1 METPVRQVVLRDLR
15 VDETAAAAGV
25 LGHGMRDN
33 PLHQCVFG
41 ADAARR
47 ESALRRLFTELLAQ
61 YHPKGAIL
69 GAFAG
74 DDLVGVCAMVRPGRC
89 QAGLREKLGLLRAI
103 VRGNPPAA
111 PLAALR
117 WTSAWTRHDPPAPH
131 WHLGPVG
138 VRRDLQG
145 HGVGTALL
153 RTFVERMDARRDLA
167 YLETDKQGNVPFYE
181 RFGFEVVAQAPV
193 LGVPNWF
200 MARTAAVSIH
210 PPRT

>member
-1 METPVRQVVLRDLR
+1 METPVRQVVVRDLR

-61 YHPKGAIL
+61 CHPKGAIL

-89 QAGLREKLGLLRAI
+89 QAGLREKLGL
-103 VRGNPPAA
+103 
-111 PLAALR
+111 AALR
-117 WTSAWTRHDPPAPH
+117 WTSAWTRHDPQEPH

-167 YLETDKQGNVPFYE
+167 YLETDKQANVPFYE
-181 RFGFEVVAQAPV
+181 RFGFEVVARAPV
-193 LGVPNWF
+193 LGIPNWF

>member
-1 METPVRQVVLRDLR
+1 MRKVIVRDLR
-15 VDETAAAAGV
+15 ADETAAAAGV

-41 ADAARR
+41 ADATHR
-47 ESALRRLFTELLAQ
+47 ESALHRLFTELLAQ

-69 GAFAG
+69 GAFADG
-74 DDLVGVCAMVRPGRC
+74 DLVGVCAMVRPGRC
-89 QAGLREKLGLLRAI
+89 QADLREKLGLLRAI
-103 VRGNPPAA
+103 TRGNSLAT

-117 WTSAWTRHDPPAPH
+117 WTSAWARHDPQDAH

-153 RTFVERMDARRDLA
+153 RAFAERMDARRDLA
-167 YLETDKQGNVPFYE
+167 YLETDKQVNVPFYE

-200 MARTAAVSIH
+200 MARTAADSTH
-210 PPRT
+210 SRA